1 MARSAKKKKQNNEE
15 KTPQRPKRRGLRR
28 LFYWGTV
35 LSLWG
40 VILFGGAAAYVV
52 VTATNSDSVNLPER
66 TAGITVLAANGDVL
80 AFRGTFLGDQVRLDE
95 MPDYL
100 PQAVIAT
107 EDRRFHYHFGV
118 DPIGLARAMIANY
131 QAGRIAQGG
140 STISQQLAKN
150 LFLKP
155 DRTLR
160 RKIHEMIL
168 AIWLEAKYS
177 KQEIL
182 QLYMNR
188 VYFGAGAYGV
198 DAAAMRYFGKSAR
211 DVTLAESAMLAGLL
225 KAPTRYAPTRNL
237 KRARARARLV
247 LAGMVEAGYI
257 SAKQAVTAAD
267 KPTQLAGKARLPAI
281 HYVVDWINELLPS
294 FTGVEGTDLVIE
306 TTIDPHLQRIADA
319 AVEKHM
325 ETEGRKAGV
334 GQAAVV
340 ILEPTGAV
348 KAMVG
353 GRSYAESQFNRA
365 VKARRQ
371 PGSAFKPFVYLAALE
386 RGLTPDSRRVDR
398 RVRFGNWSP
407 RNYKNKYYGEMT
419 LREALARSSN
429 SIAATLAYQVGPN
442 EVARTARR
450 MGITTKLAGNA
461 SIALGTSEV
470 TPLELTA
477 AYVPFANGGYG
488 VLPFIIHRI
497 KTKEGDVLY
506 RRTGSGP
513 GLIITPQALV
523 GMNSMMKTVITHGTG
538 RAARL
543 SHHPAAGKTGTSQES
558 RDAWFI
564 GYTSSL
570 VAGVWVGNDD
580 QKKKIRRVTG
590 GGLPARI
597 WRDIM
602 EPAHAQLPVEEL
614 LGAGQSRDTL
624 NPIERLLSSLQIGG
638 EEEPVR
644 SSDSGTGFWGRL
656 FGSGGKARDDL

>member
-1 MARSAKKKKQNNEE
+1 MARSAKKKKRNSKE
-15 KTPQRPKRRGLRR
+15 KTRERRGFRF

-35 LSLWG
+35 LSLWA
-40 VILFGGAAAYVV
+40 VILCVAVATYVV
-52 VTATNSDSVNLPER
+52 VTATHSDNVNLPER
-66 TAGITVLAANGDVL
+66 TAGVTVLAANGEVL
-80 AFRGTFLGDQVRLDE
+80 AFRGAFLGDRVRLDE
-95 MPDYL
+95 MPDHL
-100 PQAVIAT
+100 PQSVIAT
-107 EDRRFHYHFGV
+107 EDRRFYYHFGV

-131 QAGRIAQGG
+131 RAGRISQGG

-155 DRTLR
+155 ERTLR

-168 AIWLEAKYS
+168 AIWLEIKYD
-177 KQEIL
+177 KREIL

-198 DAAAMRYFGKSAR
+198 DAAAVRYFGKSAR

-225 KAPTRYAPTRNL
+225 KAPTRYAPTRDL
-237 KRARARARLV
+237 KRARKRANLV
-247 LAGMVEAGYI
+247 LAGMAEAGYI
-257 SAKQAVTAAD
+257 TAKQAVNAAD
-267 KPTQLAGKARLPAI
+267 KPTKLAGRARLPAI

-294 FTGVEGTDLVIE
+294 FTGIKGTDLVVE

-319 AVEKHM
+319 AVARHM

-334 GQAAVV
+334 GQAAAV

-353 GRSYAESQFNRA
+353 GRSYARSQFNRA

-386 RGLTPDSRRVDR
+386 RGLTPDSRFADR

-407 RNYKNKYYGEMT
+407 RNFNNRYYGRMT
-419 LREALARSSN
+419 LRQALARSSN
-429 SIAATLAYQVGPN
+429 AIAATLAYRIGPR
-442 EVARTARR
+442 EIARTARR
-450 MGITTKLAGNA
+450 MGIATKLKGNA

-497 KTKEGDVLY
+497 RTREGDILY
-506 RRTGSGP
+506 RRSGSGP
-513 GLIITPQALV
+513 GLVVTPQALA

-543 SHHPAAGKTGTSQES
+543 SRHPAAGKTGTSQEY

-602 EPAHAQLPVEEL
+602 EPAHARLPAEDL
-614 LGAGQSRDTL
+614 PGAGRNRVMP
-624 NPIERLLSSLQIGG
+624 NPIERLLSSLQAGAG
-638 EEEPVR
+638 EEPPR
-644 SSDSGTGFWGRL
+644 NGDSFWDRL
-656 FGSGGKARDDL
+656 FGTGGKARDGL